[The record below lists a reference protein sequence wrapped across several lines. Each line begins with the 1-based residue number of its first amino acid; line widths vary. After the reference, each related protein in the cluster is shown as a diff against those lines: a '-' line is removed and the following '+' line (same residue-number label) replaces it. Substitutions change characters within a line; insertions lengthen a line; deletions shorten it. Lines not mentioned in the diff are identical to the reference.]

1 MTVKNIDPI
10 ESYPENYDSLGE
22 QYQERIITLMNV
34 RQKVADEFWRICN
47 DSYED
52 IETEELDE
60 YKYTFTTLLNKSLNE
75 RLMAYN
81 AATNFLTGMK
91 IGYASLGIKV
101 EYNWPNHKSEWFL
114 ATKEDAINYEN
125 YEEPEPEVNP
135 LDPASMLLT
144 YGEVG
149 I

>member
-22 QYQERIITLMNV
+22 QYQEKIITLMNA

-47 DSYED
+47 DSYEN
-52 IETEELDE
+52 IEELDE
-60 YKYTFTTLLNKSLNE
+60 YKYIFTTLLDKSLNE

-81 AATNFLTGMK
+81 AAVNFLTGMK
-91 IGYASLGIKV
+91 IAYASLGIKV
-101 EYNWPNHKSEWFL
+101 EYNWPNHKNEWFL
-114 ATKEDAINYEN
+114 ATREDAENYEN
-125 YEEPEPEVNP
+125 APEESDEEPINQNV
-135 LDPASMLLT
+135 LLS
-144 YGEVG
+144 YGDVG

>member
-22 QYQERIITLMNV
+22 QYQEKIITLMNV

-47 DSYED
+47 DSYEN
-52 IETEELDE
+52 IEELDE
-60 YKYTFTTLLNKSLNE
+60 YKYTFTTLLDKSLNE

-81 AATNFLTGMK
+81 AAVNFLTGMR
-91 IGYASLGIKV
+91 IAYASLGIKV
-101 EYNWPNHKSEWFL
+101 EYNWPNHKNEWFL
-114 ATKEDAINYEN
+114 ATREDAENYEN
-125 YEEPEPEVNP
+125 APEESDEEPINQNT
-135 LDPASMLLT
+135 LLS
-144 YGEVG
+144 YGDVG

>member
-22 QYQERIITLMNV
+22 QYQERIVTLMNI

-52 IETEELDE
+52 LETEELDE

-91 IGYASLGIKV
+91 IAYASLGIKV
-101 EYNWPNHKSEWFL
+101 EYNWPNHKDEWFL
-114 ATKEDAINYEN
+114 ATKEDAENYEN
-125 YEEPEPEVNP
+125 AVEEPEDLPVPQNV
-135 LDPASMLLT
+135 LLH
-144 YGEVG
+144 YGDIG

>member
-10 ESYPENYDSLGE
+10 ENYPENYNSLGE
-22 QYQERIITLMNV
+22 EYQEKIITLMNV

-52 IETEELDE
+52 IEELDE
-60 YKYTFTTLLNKSLNE
+60 YKYTFTRLLNKSLNE

-81 AATNFLTGMK
+81 AAVNFLTGMK
-91 IGYASLGIKV
+91 IAYASLGIKV
-101 EYNWPNHKSEWFL
+101 EYNWPNHKNEWFL
-114 ATKEDAINYEN
+114 ATREDAENYEN
-125 YEEPEPEVNP
+125 APEESDEEPVNQNV
-135 LDPASMLLT
+135 LLS
-144 YGEVG
+144 YGDVG

>member
-1 MTVKNIDPI
+1 MTIKNIDPI

-22 QYQERIITLMNV
+22 EYQEKIITLMNV

-52 IETEELDE
+52 IEELDE
-60 YKYTFTTLLNKSLNE
+60 YKYVFTRLLNKSLNE

-81 AATNFLTGMK
+81 AAVNFLTGMK
-91 IGYASLGIKV
+91 IAYASLGIKV
-101 EYNWPNHKSEWFL
+101 EYNWPNHKNEWFL
-114 ATKEDAINYEN
+114 ATREDAENYEN
-125 YEEPEPEVNP
+125 AVEESNEEPINQNV
-135 LDPASMLLT
+135 LLS
-144 YGEVG
+144 YGDVG

>member
-52 IETEELDE
+52 IEIEELDE

-75 RLMAYN
+75 KLTAYN
-81 AATNFLTGMK
+81 AAVNFLTGMK
-91 IGYASLGIKV
+91 IAFASLGIKV
-101 EYNWPNHKSEWFL
+101 EYNWPNHKDEWFL
-114 ATKEDAINYEN
+114 ATREDAENYEN
-125 YEEPEPEVNP
+125 AVEEPE
-135 LDPASMLLT
+135 DSPAPQNVLLH
-144 YGEVG
+144 YGDVG

>member
-22 QYQERIITLMNV
+22 QYQERIVTLMNA

-47 DSYED
+47 DSYEN
-52 IETEELDE
+52 IEELDE
-60 YKYTFTTLLNKSLNE
+60 YKYIFTTLLNKSLNE

-91 IGYASLGIKV
+91 IAYASLGIKV
-101 EYNWPNHKSEWFL
+101 EYNWPNHKNEWFL
-114 ATKEDAINYEN
+114 ATREDAENYEN
-125 YEEPEPEVNP
+125 APEESDEEPINQNT
-135 LDPASMLLT
+135 LLS
-144 YGEVG
+144 YGDVG

>member
-10 ESYPENYDSLGE
+10 ESYPESYDSLGE
-22 QYQERIITLMNV
+22 QYQEKIITLMNV

-75 RLMAYN
+75 RLMTYN

-91 IGYASLGIKV
+91 IAYASLGIKV
-101 EYNWPNHKSEWFL
+101 EYNWPNHKDEWFL
-114 ATKEDAINYEN
+114 ATREDAENYEN
-125 YEEPEPEVNP
+125 AVEEPE
-135 LDPASMLLT
+135 DPPAPQNVLLH
-144 YGEVG
+144 YGDVG